1 MFIDTHCH
9 LEKDD
14 YESLDKIIEN
24 MDGNIMISSGADP
37 KNNKHV
43 IDMAVTNKNI
53 FATIGIHPEFAD
65 SYTNDDLKFIE
76 KNLCNPKVVGIGEI
90 GLDYHYGKE
99 NKEKQ
104 KELFIK
110 QIRLAKKYQL
120 PITIH
125 SRDAAEDT
133 YEILKCE
140 YDENLKITMHCYSY
154 SLEYAKRLE
163 KFNVMFGIGGV
174 ITFKNAKKLVDV
186 VSYLPLEK
194 ILLETD
200 SPYLAPEPYRGSK
213 NEPKNSYLVAKKI
226 SEIKNESLEKVL
238 RTTTYNAIYQ
248 FDLTL

>member
-9 LEKDD
+9 LDYEE
-14 YESLDKIIEN
+14 YESLDKIINN
-24 MDGNIMISSGADP
+24 MQDNIMIASGADP

-43 IDMAVTNKNI
+43 IDLATRNKNI

-65 SYTNDDLKFIE
+65 SYMDEDLKFIE
-76 KNLCNPKVVGIGEI
+76 NNLNNSKVVGIGEI

-104 KELFIK
+104 KKLFVEQIK
-110 QIRLAKKYQL
+110 LAKKYNL

-133 YEILKCE
+133 YKIIEQE
-140 YDENLKITMHCYSY
+140 YDGNLKITMHCYSY

-163 KFNVMFGIGGV
+163 KFNVKFGIGGV
-174 ITFKNAKKLVDV
+174 VTFKNAKKLVEV
-186 VSYLPLEK
+186 VSYLSLNK

-200 SPYLAPEPYRGSK
+200 SPYLTPEPYRGTL

-226 SEIKNESLEKVL
+226 SEIKNESVETVIK
-238 RTTTYNAIYQ
+238 TTTNNAVYQ